1 MKYQIKKIVKW
12 VGVLVAVALASV
24 TLVSSGEASAAG
36 YGLTVAPMNQRVII
50 DPGDSYDA
58 SFRISN
64 PSGSTEDTYYE
75 ITIRPFYFN
84 EAGNVVY
91 ESYMDSGKIAD
102 WVTLKGPAKGKL
114 APNETKEIVFTIDVP
129 KSAPAGGQ
137 YVAVSVSASSKPDD
151 EDSGSSSSSSTDR
164 GASIKEIKRFSH
176 LVYAEITGNTIKQGE
191 IRDLSMPSF
200 LLSGEIKA
208 SAKIKNTGN
217 VHGNAKGTL
226 QVFPLFSGEEI
237 YTNEEKP
244 STFIVLPERELI
256 MELAWDKTPSI
267 GIFNVVFTV
276 EFEGAKEQISKMVI
290 KCPLWLL
297 FLIVFAIV
305 ALIIWITLQAKNR
318 RKKANN

>member
-12 VGVLVAVALASV
+12 VGALVAVALASV
-24 TLVSSGEASAAG
+24 TLVSGGEASAAG
-36 YGLTVAPMNQRVII
+36 FGLTLSPMNQKLII
-50 DPGDSYDA
+50 DPGDSHDA
-58 SFRISN
+58 SFKISN
-64 PSGSTEDTYYE
+64 PAASTDDTFYE
-75 ITIRPFYFN
+75 ISVEPFYVD
-84 EAGNVVY
+84 EKGSVVY
-91 ESYMDSGKIAD
+91 ESYMESGKIVD
-102 WVTLKGPAKGKL
+102 WIKFNAPTKGKL
-114 APNETKEIVFTIDVP
+114 VPNETKEIVFTIDVP

-137 YVAVSVSASSKPDD
+137 YAAIFITANNKP
-151 EDSGSSSSSSTDR
+151 EDNNDQTGSSSQQ
-164 GASIKEIKRFSH
+164 GASIKETKRFAH
-176 LVYAEITGNTIKQGE
+176 LVYTEITGNTIKQGE
-191 IRDLSMPSF
+191 IRDLSVPSF
-200 LLSGEIKA
+200 LLSGEVKA

-217 VHGNAKGTL
+217 VHGTATCTL
-226 QVFPLFSGEEI
+226 QVFPLFSGEEV

-244 STFIVLPERELI
+244 SIFTVMPEREKI
-256 MELAWDKTPSI
+256 VELAWDKTPSI